1 MTLKLLIIE
10 DEETMQKI
18 LRKGFHNLGYAV
30 DSAYDGEEALELY
43 FSNTYALIV
52 LDLNLPK
59 LDGMEVLK
67 EIRAENKEIPVLILS
82 ARSEIEDKIIGLD
95 EGANDYLAKPF
106 HFGELDARVRALLRR
121 NFKTSDTVIE
131 SGDVRI
137 DTAKKMLYVSG
148 EEISLTKKE
157 YGIIEYLFLRKGE
170 AVTSAELV
178 ERVWESE
185 TEDVFNSYKVRL
197 STLRKKLPDG
207 FIKNA
212 RGQGYY
218 VE

>member
-1 MTLKLLIIE
+1 MKLLIIE

-59 LDGMEVLK
+59 MDGMEILK

-121 NFKTSDTVIE
+121 NFKTSDTVVE
-131 SGDVRI
+131 SGNVRI
-137 DTAKKMLYVSG
+137 DTAKKILYISG

-157 YGIIEYLFLRKGE
+157 YGIIEYLFLRRGE

-185 TEDVFNSYKVRL
+185 MEDVFNSFKVRL